1 MSRFSNVKQ
10 ICMKSIQA
18 AILHLIRSMFEGGM
32 KFYSTVLRC
41 LYTRYSI
48 QISNQSRRPYLCRI
62 QMFFIYALQSYH
74 NQRQSTQQKCSQGLW
89 IFLLILFLKLNK
101 TDCLY
106 RNWSCRQYSFC
117 LYINGYKNRD
127 RDIELHSYLT
137 PKYGRHFI
145 VWHINISVMQ
155 NQNNIYYIYLR
166 I

>member
-1 MSRFSNVKQ
+1 MYEKYTGGHITFDSKYVRRRYEILQHHITLFIHDIQYSNFKPIQEAVFVPYSNVFH
-10 ICMKSIQA
+10 IRFYT
-18 AILHLIRSMFEGGM
+18 AITINVNPPNRNALKDFEFSVCS
-32 KFYSTVLRC
+32 FY
-41 LYTRYSI
+41 
-48 QISNQSRRPYLCRI
+48 
-62 QMFFIYALQSYH
+62 
-74 NQRQSTQQKCSQGLW
+74 
-89 IFLLILFLKLNK
+89 FLKLNK

>member
-1 MSRFSNVKQ
+1 MWKV
-10 ICMKSIQA
+10 
-18 AILHLIRSMFEGGM
+18 
-32 KFYSTVLRC
+32 Y
-41 LYTRYSI
+41 
-48 QISNQSRRPYLCRI
+48 RRPYYIWFKVCSKAVWNSIAPYYVVYTRDIVFKFQTNPGGRI
-62 QMFFIYALQSYH
+62 CAVFKCFSYTFLHSYH

-106 RNWSCRQYSFC
+106 RNWSCRQYGFC

-127 RDIELHSYLT
+127 RDIELDSYLT